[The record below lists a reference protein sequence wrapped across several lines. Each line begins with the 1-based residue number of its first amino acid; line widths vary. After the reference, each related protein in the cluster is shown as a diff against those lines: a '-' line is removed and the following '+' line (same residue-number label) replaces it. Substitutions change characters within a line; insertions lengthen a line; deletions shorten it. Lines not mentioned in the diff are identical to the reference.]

1 VTWSGLDSFPFN
13 EPLKFLFVCDWL
25 DSPTGMPMAFAEEGD
40 GLHAWRPSDKRQ
52 AWDRSRSLEEMVPDD
67 DLCSRDAYEYAARI
81 RVSLHVPCVHHG
93 GIEMKPHLSR
103 PTRGTH
109 THTHTPSLSCI
120 HSTAI
125 PCIAHSPSLPQSIAV
140 VTILAPPSLTPVPAE
155 RDSVPSLTGG

>member
-93 GIEMKPHLSR
+93 GIEMKPHLS
-103 PTRGTH
+103 GNAH
-109 THTHTPSLSCI
+109 THTHSLSLVYSPHC
-120 HSTAI
+120 HSLYR
-125 PCIAHSPSLPQSIAV
+125 PLSLPPSIHRRRHNPRPTFSHAR
-140 VTILAPPSLTPVPAE
+140 P
-155 RDSVPSLTGG
+155 R